1 MTSPVLK
8 SGSQLSCSFEVDV
21 SRRSFELVAVDPV
34 IMPADNKGNVL
45 RGALMDIVNWLVRTK
60 VGATPGV
67 SKTPQPPGPHG
78 RESVVDA
85 IQRTRGKYKDALSS
99 SEEFVAQKSDERF
112 PENRCCRE

>member
-21 SRRSFELVAVDPV
+21 SRLRFELVAVDPV
-34 IMPADNKGNVL
+34 IMPADTKGNVL
-45 RGALMDIVNWLVRTK
+45 RGALMDIVNWLALTK
-60 VGATPGV
+60 VVQLLEFA
-67 SKTPQPPGPHG
+67 KHLQPAGRHG

-99 SEEFVAQKSDERF
+99 SKKFAAQKSDERF
-112 PENRCCRE
+112 LENRCCRE